1 MSKENIQTEAKRERS
16 MEDNKRSNRLVKWD
30 PRIEKNIP
38 EAIFEKI
45 IKEDFKKFTND
56 NTPQIAEKLLTQIRI
71 YIRKT
76 TPAYMIVRLLKTKDK
91 ENMSQIFKG
100 ETKRLTS
107 DFAIETWKSSD
118 NGITSTKC

>member
-45 IKEDFKKFTND
+45 IKEDLKKFTND
-56 NTPQIAEKLLTQIRI
+56 NTPQITEKLLTQIRI